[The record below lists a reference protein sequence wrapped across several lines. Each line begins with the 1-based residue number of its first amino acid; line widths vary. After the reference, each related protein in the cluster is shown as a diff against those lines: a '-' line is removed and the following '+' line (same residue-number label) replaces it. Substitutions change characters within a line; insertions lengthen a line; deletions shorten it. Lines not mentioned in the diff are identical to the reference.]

1 MTDNQLSLLFLNT
14 YDVFWWCI
22 LCAWCIIY
30 HDIVYNSN
38 IIFLRIIYVT
48 VISIVIKLFG
58 PYNKWTKIFFKFCFL
73 FIIYCPAFLLR
84 NDVHSIHWNWLD
96 NFLLCDV
103 MAQVLFVFEKVLLH
117 FCQLFLL
124 EKCIFNFVNLPGVEH
139 LPATETWQ
147 WQWTRLTRRLMG
159 LLMVRRVMEGYWW

>member
-48 VISIVIKLFG
+48 VISIVHDKLFG

-73 FIIYCPAFLLR
+73 FIIYCPTFLLR
-84 NDVHSIHWNWLD
+84 KARYSTMEMTSILFIGIDWIIS
-96 NFLLCDV
+96 FCV
-103 MAQVLFVFEKVLLH
+103 MWWRK
-117 FCQLFLL
+117 FCLYLK
-124 EKCIFNFVNLPGVEH
+124 KCSFIFVNYFYWKNAFSILSICQEWNIC
-139 LPATETWQ
+139 L
-147 WQWTRLTRRLMG
+147 LRRHDSDNG
-159 LLMVRRVMEGYWW
+159 QD